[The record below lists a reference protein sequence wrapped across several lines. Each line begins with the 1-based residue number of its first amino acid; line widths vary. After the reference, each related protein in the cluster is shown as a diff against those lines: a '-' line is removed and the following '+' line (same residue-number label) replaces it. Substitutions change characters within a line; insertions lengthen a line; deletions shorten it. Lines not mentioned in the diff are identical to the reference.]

1 VNTEEPRRGDDRPE
15 GLWSRLGTFG
25 QILTAVIGL
34 VSALVPVLV
43 ATDAFDAGGT
53 SKIIQVSPTQQPT
66 QQPTRQPTQPSS
78 SSTETSSSSTPVA
91 QDVAL
96 TLSDQLTEGA
106 LEERIDVVLEG
117 SKVASLYASVDDPI
131 VTQQVTATS
140 AGNYDYVLEGTIAWL
155 DADGVRHE
163 ADATGHGSVYVDDGM
178 RLDVYVHIE
187 GDGVMSLSLRSATR
201 S

>member
-1 VNTEEPRRGDDRPE
+1 VNTEEPKRGDDRPE

-43 ATDAFDAGGT
+43 ATDAFDAGGA

-66 QQPTRQPTQPSS
+66 PPTQLSS
-78 SSTETSSSSTPVA
+78 PSTETPSNSTPVA
-91 QDVAL
+91 DDIAL
-96 TLSDQLTEGA
+96 TLSDQLTDGA

-140 AGNYDYVLEGTIAWL
+140 PGNYDYVLDGTIAWL
-155 DADGVRHE
+155 DADGVRQE

-178 RLDVYVHIE
+178 RLDVYVHVE

>member
-1 VNTEEPRRGDDRPE
+1 MNTEEPRRGDDRPE

-43 ATDAFDAGGT
+43 ATDAFDAGGA

-66 QQPTRQPTQPSS
+66 PPTQLSS
-78 SSTETSSSSTPVA
+78 PSTETPSSSTPVA
-91 QDVAL
+91 DDIAL
-96 TLSDQLTEGA
+96 TLSDQLTDGA

-117 SKVASLYASVDDPI
+117 SKVASLYASVDEPI

-140 AGNYDYVLEGTIAWL
+140 PGNYDYVLDGTIAWL
-155 DADGVRHE
+155 DADGVRQE

-178 RLDVYVHIE
+178 RLDVYVHVE

>member
-43 ATDAFDAGGT
+43 ATDAFDAGGA

-66 QQPTRQPTQPSS
+66 PPTQLSS
-78 SSTETSSSSTPVA
+78 PSTETPSSSTPVA
-91 QDVAL
+91 DDIAL
-96 TLSDQLTEGA
+96 TLSDQLTDGA

-140 AGNYDYVLEGTIAWL
+140 PGNYDYVLDGTIAWL
-155 DADGVRHE
+155 DADGVRQE

-178 RLDVYVHIE
+178 RLDVYVHVE

>member
-1 VNTEEPRRGDDRPE
+1 MNTEEPRRGDDRPE

-43 ATDAFDAGGT
+43 ATDAFDAGGA

-66 QQPTRQPTQPSS
+66 PPTQLSS
-78 SSTETSSSSTPVA
+78 PSTETPSSSTPVA
-91 QDVAL
+91 DDIAL
-96 TLSDQLTEGA
+96 TLSDQLTDGA

-140 AGNYDYVLEGTIAWL
+140 PGNYDYVLDGTIAWL
-155 DADGVRHE
+155 DADGVRQE

-178 RLDVYVHIE
+178 RLDVYVHVE

>member
-1 VNTEEPRRGDDRPE
+1 MNTEEPRRGDDRPE

-43 ATDAFDAGGT
+43 ATDAFDAGGA

-66 QQPTRQPTQPSS
+66 PPTQLSS
-78 SSTETSSSSTPVA
+78 PSTETPSSSTPVA
-91 QDVAL
+91 DDIAL
-96 TLSDQLTEGA
+96 TLSDQLTDGA

-117 SKVASLYASVDDPI
+117 SKVAPLYASVDDPI

-140 AGNYDYVLEGTIAWL
+140 PGNYDYVLDGTIAWL
-155 DADGVRHE
+155 DADGVRQE

-178 RLDVYVHIE
+178 RLDVYVHVE

>member
-43 ATDAFDAGGT
+43 ATDAFDAGGA

-66 QQPTRQPTQPSS
+66 PPTQLSS
-78 SSTETSSSSTPVA
+78 SSTNTPSSSPSSTPVA
-91 QDVAL
+91 DDIAL
-96 TLSDQLTEGA
+96 TLSDQLTDGA

-140 AGNYDYVLEGTIAWL
+140 PGNYDYVLDGTIAWL
-155 DADGVRHE
+155 DADGVRQE

-178 RLDVYVHIE
+178 RLDVYVHVE
-187 GDGVMSLSLRSATR
+187 GDGAMSLSLRSATR

>member
-1 VNTEEPRRGDDRPE
+1 VNTEEPKRGDDRPE

-43 ATDAFDAGGT
+43 ATDAFDAGGA

-66 QQPTRQPTQPSS
+66 PPTQLSS
-78 SSTETSSSSTPVA
+78 PSTETPSSSTPVA
-91 QDVAL
+91 DDIAL
-96 TLSDQLTEGA
+96 TLSDQLTDGA

-140 AGNYDYVLEGTIAWL
+140 PGNYDYVLDGTIAWL
-155 DADGVRHE
+155 DADGVRQE

-178 RLDVYVHIE
+178 RLDVYVHVE